1 MKRFTQIVCLILVL
15 SLTLAIPVCAT
26 SASPWASNYFTARSC
41 YLWDVSSTGFQVW
54 FEVTAKRTMT
64 ELGASIVTVQRSS
77 DTVNWT
83 PVKTYYKSDY
93 PQMTT
98 TAGKVAYS
106 GYVTFDEAESG
117 YYYRANVEF
126 YAKDNNGSA
135 IVGMNTSYVYI
146 P

>member
-1 MKRFTQIVCLILVL
+1 MKRFTQIMCLILVL
-15 SLTLAIPVCAT
+15 SLTLAIPVAAA
-26 SASPWASNYFTARSC
+26 SVSPWASNYFMSRSC
-41 YLWDVSSTGFQVW
+41 YLWDVSATGFQVW

-98 TAGKVAYS
+98 TVGTAAYN
-106 GYVTFDEAESG
+106 GYVIFDEAESG